1 MLCIY
6 LHLLLQLWHDSDLN
20 NDLMPDLVALS
31 DSLDESDAGDDGDGD
46 GDDDWSEV
54 DKGDV
59 DEISISLQSKE
70 LSGANGSKSSSF
82 ISVDLDSEEDI

>member
-31 DSLDESDAGDDGDGD
+31 DSLDESDAGDDGD